1 MSRNK
6 KITKPVVLII
16 VTVLIAVLIIP
27 FFKLCF
33 KDGGSDAYHP
43 LIPWYVYIN
52 YHQLPDNYPPHSTGD
67 ETEKPDFSSYP
78 LYVGGHG
85 LILFGVVTIVFD
97 KYEVYPDGH
106 KENISGLNVGLG

>member
-6 KITKPVVLII
+6 KKPKIGVLII
-16 VTVLIAVLIIP
+16 VTVLIIVMIIP
-27 FFKLCF
+27 FFKMGF
-33 KDGGSDAYHP
+33 TDGGSDAYHP

-52 YHQLPDNYPPHSTGD
+52 YHQLPDNYPPHSTGN
-67 ETEKPDFSSYP
+67 ETEEPDISGYP

-85 LILFGVVTIVFD
+85 LILFGVVSIDFD

-106 KENISGLNVGLG
+106 KENISGFNVGVV